1 MQRVVIGVLLLLLA
15 KVHYGLVFG
24 KNGLRAYRQ
33 LKQAVRLLE
42 TNNGQLAARN
52 QELLIEVN
60 ALVDDLEAIEER
72 ARYELGMV
80 RPDEQFYRLL
90 PSAPGSQR

>member
-1 MQRVVIGVLLLLLA
+1 
-15 KVHYGLVFG
+15 VHCSLVFS
-24 KNGLRAYRQ
+24 KNGLRAYWQ
-33 LKQAVRLLE
+33 LKQALSLLE
-42 TNNGQLAARN
+42 ANNRQLAERN
-52 QELLIEVN
+52 QRLLIEVN

-90 PSAPGSQR
+90 PSSPDHQP